1 MLSYIIRNLHTDIPH
16 VEVNLIVIK
25 MQKSRPKEVK

>member
-1 MLSYIIRNLHTDIPH
+1 MLCIHNLHTDILH

-25 MQKSRPKEVK
+25 IKSRPKEV